1 MNANAANNAHT
12 KEFFFKNVLMDTGNR
27 RRTFLHSLAP
37 ENTHTGAHTQQ
48 RTCRDTPPAC
58 ASSSIVL

>member
-37 ENTHTGAHTQQ
+37 ENTRTGAHTH
-48 RTCRDTPPAC
+48 THTAEN
-58 ASSSIVL
+58 L